1 MTAVPIQITLTE
13 ELPFE
18 TSKRNMIKWK
28 RAAFQVM
35 GDFWHKKLLPKH
47 FTIRARN
54 KYGHRGRTQK
64 YIRQKLE
71 HAKSGRKWR
80 RTGES
85 VKQLGRVD
93 NVLTGNLRD
102 RLESPAFTTVKAFP
116 SRVTIKMLS
125 IDYAPQRQRSPK
137 QPDKIAE
144 IFTNTEAEKQQL
156 SKIWFDHVMKLWL
169 AFKQRK
175 VTKTK

>member
-1 MTAVPIQITLTE
+1 MTAVPIQITVTE
-13 ELPFE
+13 ELPYVKSE
-18 TSKRNMIKWK
+18 RMMIRWH
-28 RAAFQVM
+28 REAFQVM

-47 FTIRARN
+47 FKINSRTV
-54 KYGHRGRTQK
+54 YQHRGRTRKYTVQK
-64 YIRQKLE
+64 QE
-71 HAKSGRKWR
+71 HAESGRKWR

-85 VKQLGRVD
+85 VKLRGRVD
-93 NVLTGNLRD
+93 NVLTGNLRR
-102 RLESPAFTTVKAFP
+102 RLQSPQFTTVKAFP

-156 SKIWFDHVMKLWL
+156 SKIWFDHVMKLWR
-169 AFKQRK
+169 AFRQRK